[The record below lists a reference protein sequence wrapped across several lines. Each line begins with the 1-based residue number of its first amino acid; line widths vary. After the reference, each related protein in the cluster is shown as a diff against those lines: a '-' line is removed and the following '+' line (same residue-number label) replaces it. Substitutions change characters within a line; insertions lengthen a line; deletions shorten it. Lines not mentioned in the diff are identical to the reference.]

1 MRIFNKLE
9 RPFLLVSLI
18 TLNNLMA
25 PIAAIAEETIPIPP
39 RRPDVLS
46 VSPAYIE
53 ELRNR
58 GKKHLED
65 KENHQNFSRP
75 ASGDTF
81 INEDLE
87 REITK
92 IDSVELLRILEP
104 SHTLAAFVPT
114 PAHKPSLNVIEPAAQ
129 EDDPETTLVSFTL
142 QPKQI
147 ALDKNLHYF
156 LEKHALRILNE
167 DKNLE
172 IHIHAY
178 ATPIPGEAYSD
189 VRLSLARALEV
200 RSFLIDKKIEAS
212 RLKLTPVGH
221 DKDDG
226 SNDRI
231 DLVFMAKE

>member
-1 MRIFNKLE
+1 MRIFNTLE

-18 TLNNLMA
+18 ALSNLIT
-25 PIAAIAEETIPIPP
+25 PLAAIAEETIPIPP
-39 RRPDVLS
+39 RRPDVLN

-58 GKKHLED
+58 
-65 KENHQNFSRP
+65 ENHQNVYSP
-75 ASGDTF
+75 ASDVTF
-81 INEDLE
+81 TNEDLE

-92 IDSVELLRILEP
+92 IDSAELFRILKP
-104 SHTLAAFVPT
+104 NHTLAAFAPT
-114 PAHKPSLNVIEPAAQ
+114 PAHKPLLNAIEPAAQ
-129 EDDPETTLVSFTL
+129 EDEPETTLVSFTL
-142 QPKQI
+142 KPKQI
-147 ALDKNLHYF
+147 TLDKNLHYF

-200 RSFLIDKKIEAS
+200 RSFLIDKNIEAS

>member
-1 MRIFNKLE
+1 MRIFNTLE

-18 TLNNLMA
+18 TLSNLIS
-25 PIAAIAEETIPIPP
+25 PLAAIAEETIPIPP

-58 GKKHLED
+58 
-65 KENHQNFSRP
+65 ENHLDVYSPPSN
-75 ASGDTF
+75 DTF
-81 INEDLE
+81 INENLE

-92 IDSVELLRILEP
+92 IDRTELFRILEP
-104 SHTLAAFVPT
+104 SNALAAFAPT
-114 PAHKPSLNVIEPAAQ
+114 PAHKPSLNTIEPASQ
-129 EDDPETTLVSFTL
+129 EDSPETTLVSFTL
-142 QPKQI
+142 KPKQI
-147 ALDKNLHYF
+147 TLDKNLHYF

-200 RSFLIDKKIEAS
+200 RSFLIDKNIKAS

-231 DLVFMAKE
+231 DLVFIAKE

>member
-1 MRIFNKLE
+1 M
-9 RPFLLVSLI
+9 SLI
-18 TLNNLMA
+18 LLSNLIA
-25 PIAAIAEETIPIPP
+25 PLTAFAEESIPIPP

-58 GKKHLED
+58 AKNPD
-65 KENHQNFSRP
+65 VYRP
-75 ASGDTF
+75 ASQDTF
-81 INEDLE
+81 INENLE
-87 REITK
+87 REIAQ
-92 IDSVELLRILEP
+92 IDRTELFRILEP
-104 SHTLAAFVPT
+104 NHRLATLAPT
-114 PAHKPSLNVIEPAAQ
+114 PPHKPSLNAIEPAAQ
-129 EDDPETTLVSFTL
+129 DDGPETTLVSFTL
-142 QPKQI
+142 NPKQI
-147 ALDKNLHYF
+147 TLDKNLRYF

-178 ATPIPGEAYSD
+178 ATPIAGEAYSD
-189 VRLSLARALEV
+189 VRLSLARALEI

-221 DKDDG
+221 DKENG

-231 DLVFMAKE
+231 DLIFRAKD

>member
-1 MRIFNKLE
+1 M
-9 RPFLLVSLI
+9 SLI
-18 TLNNLMA
+18 LLNNLIT
-25 PIAAIAEETIPIPP
+25 PLAAFAEESIPIPS
-39 RRPDVLS
+39 RRPNVMN

-58 GKKHLED
+58 
-65 KENHQNFSRP
+65 ENTPKPKNQDLSK
-75 ASGDTF
+75 STWDDLWVD
-81 INEDLE
+81 EDLE
-87 REITK
+87 TEISRV
-92 IDSVELLRILEP
+92 DSTELLSILE
-104 SHTLAAFVPT
+104 SNQKYASLVPT
-114 PAHKPSLNVIEPAAQ
+114 PAHKPLLNALIEPAAGDEG
-129 EDDPETTLVSFTL
+129 EDEPETTLVSFTL
-142 QPKQI
+142 QPEQI

-167 DKNLE
+167 DKSLE

-178 ATPIPGEAYSD
+178 ATPIAGEAYSD

-221 DKDDG
+221 DKEDG